1 MKGLSPRVRGN
12 RPSVANPQRLLR
24 SIPAR
29 TGEPPPAT
37 AIPARTG
44 EPGLRISIPAR
55 TGGTPT
61 GNEVPDSGRLR
72 IFPASGS
79 GSNFFFRENAIA
91 ALAFD
96 GDGDLLV
103 GFEDDSTIVW
113 RDGSTIAS
121 SKNMSKE
128 LIRTANADL
137 VFSSMTVTD
146 SDDVLVLDSDDDA
159 IWGFSQYTL
168 VQPA

>member
-1 MKGLSPRVRGN
+1 MSLRRTCEGNGGTGVYPRVRGN
-12 RPSVANPQRLLR
+12 PFRRRPSAVY
-24 SIPAR
+24 
-29 TGEPPPAT
+29 
-37 AIPARTG
+37 
-44 EPGLRISIPAR
+44 
-55 TGGTPT
+55 GGTPT